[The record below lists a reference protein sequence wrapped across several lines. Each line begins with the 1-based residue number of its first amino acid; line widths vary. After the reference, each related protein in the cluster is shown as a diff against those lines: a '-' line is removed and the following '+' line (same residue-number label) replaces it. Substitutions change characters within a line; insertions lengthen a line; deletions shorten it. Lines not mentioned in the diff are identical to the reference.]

1 MAPKPRAR
9 NQMPH
14 ISMAFPAAVTE
25 LAKMEVVT
33 LTIVFPVVIGV
44 LLLLIMGPDSG
55 ARKAG

>member
-1 MAPKPRAR
+1 
-9 NQMPH
+9 MPH